1 MTDMEKYGVLE
12 NVDVPEKTA
21 EEKTHMRCPKCNTK
35 LVPSDRVNVLKCP
48 QCGTLPFER

>member
-12 NVDVPEKTA
+12 SPEGTEKTA
-21 EEKTHMRCPKCNTK
+21 EKKSPLRCPKCNTK